1 MSLCPANN
9 KWFSVGGSYPGLLR
23 AVSLSRNCAEF
34 TCLHSNCAGAL
45 SAWYRLKYPHMVVG
59 SLASSAVVNAFI
71 EMPGAPMRFSLCSF
85 PAQANFA
92 EFDEQVARSAGPDCA
107 AALRATTAA
116 VEARMPSVKSLFGP
130 GASSLLDGDF
140 WFYLCARS
148 QCVSDVLILR
158 FLDVRSRQHG

>member
-1 MSLCPANN
+1 MRARCCPTASAQFMSLCPANN

-71 EMPGAPMRFSLCSF
+71 EMPGAPNALQPVFFSS
-85 PAQANFA
+85 AS
-92 EFDEQVARSAGPDCA
+92 EFRRV
-107 AALRATTAA
+107 
-116 VEARMPSVKSLFGP
+116 
-130 GASSLLDGDF
+130 
-140 WFYLCARS
+140 
-148 QCVSDVLILR
+148 
-158 FLDVRSRQHG
+158 